1 LSPRLQDKI
10 VLLTGGSGG
19 MGSSHVEVMA
29 REGASVIIGD
39 ILDDEGEAFAARLG
53 EDGLDVEYRHLDVT
67 VEADWVATTSF
78 ARDRHGRIDVLV
90 NNAGIQSFASAP
102 DETLEIWEKTM
113 AVNQTGVFLGMKHVI
128 PAMRDAGRGS
138 IVNIAS
144 TAGIGGDEQQ
154 IAYVASKGAVMTMT
168 MAAALDHAAEQIR
181 VNAVCPGLI
190 DSRMAYLYGEDELA
204 GWLEHTPMRRIG
216 RPEEISQ
223 VVVFLASDESSFVT
237 GISLVA
243 DGGLTLGQ
251 QLPLSVQGERARAS
265 KSSSVS
271 EAV

>member
-1 LSPRLQDKI
+1 
-10 VLLTGGSGG
+10 
-19 MGSSHVEVMA
+19 
-29 REGASVIIGD
+29 VIIGD
-39 ILDDEGEAFAARLG
+39 VLDDEGDAFAARLR
-53 EDGLDVEYRHLDVT
+53 DGGLEVEYHHLDVT
-67 VEADWVATTSF
+67 QEADWQAITAF
-78 ARDRHGRIDVLV
+78 ARERHGRIDVLV

-102 DETLEIWEKTM
+102 DETLEMWEKTT

-128 PAMRDAGRGS
+128 PLMREAGAGS
-138 IVNIAS
+138 VVNIAS
-144 TAGIGGDEQQ
+144 TAGIGGDELQ
-154 IAYVASKGAVMTMT
+154 IAYVASKGAVMAMT
-168 MAAALDHAAEQIR
+168 MAAALDHAAERIR
-181 VNAVCPGLI
+181 VNAICPGLI

-216 RPEEISQ
+216 QPEEISQ

-251 QLPLSVQGERARAS
+251 QLPLSVQAERASGS
-265 KSSSVS
+265 KTSSVS